1 MEQELNKKI
10 SLYRTLEDLSAFFS
24 HLRFIIN
31 DQYQKGLILK
41 YLSCIYRYDT
51 FDLRGYD
58 ELFVLFIPFFV
69 FWILVT
75 FGNEVIKICNLCL
88 HFARQDGQDGKK
100 IMQIK

>member
-58 ELFVLFIPFFV
+58 ELFVLFIPFF
-69 FWILVT
+69 LRL
-75 FGNEVIKICNLCL
+75 LCISL
-88 HFARQDGQDGKK
+88 LGLNIGQNM
-100 IMQIK
+100 II